1 MRGLKGRKGL
11 EHIYNPLLTGTYGYQ
26 LLQIDAAGFHNH
38 TLQTTQPKAGG
49 DLKLTIDAEIQRIA
63 TEALA
68 TKQTGEYTG
77 PVKGA
82 AVVLDA
88 TNGDVLALVS
98 SPSFDPN
105 RYMESSIYRQ
115 KLLADADARTFQR
128 AVFGQYPPADI
139 QTHYSPQCAQ
149 RKCPPFSR
157 KIYLCKRLSK

>member
-1 MRGLKGRKGL
+1 M
-11 EHIYNPLLTGTYGYQ
+11 
-26 LLQIDAAGFHNH
+26 
-38 TLQTTQPKAGG
+38 
-49 DLKLTIDAEIQRIA
+49 A

-68 TKQTGEYTG
+68 NKQTGEYTG

-115 KLLADADARTFQR
+115 QLLTDADARTFQR
-128 AVFGQYPPADI
+128 AVFGQYYPAAHLNPLQPSVRSKTSSFPKKNIPVQKAIEMRAVDRCDAGF
-139 QTHYSPQCAQ
+139 THKEAPGSIDMQEALMYSCN
-149 RKCPPFSR
+149 
-157 KIYLCKRLSK
+157 IYFYEIARDGHASL

>member
-1 MRGLKGRKGL
+1 MIGYTLQADTDKSPSQAGRVHYDLRGLKGRKGL

-49 DLKLTIDAEIQRIA
+49 DLKLTIDAEIQRMA

-68 TKQTGEYTG
+68 NKQTGEYTG

-88 TNGDVLALVS
+88 TNGDVLA
-98 SPSFDPN
+98 
-105 RYMESSIYRQ
+105 
-115 KLLADADARTFQR
+115 
-128 AVFGQYPPADI
+128 
-139 QTHYSPQCAQ
+139 
-149 RKCPPFSR
+149 
-157 KIYLCKRLSK
+157 